1 MLYRLFDG
9 RNESRNVFVEFERES
24 IVYAGND
31 KQEGEKIAE
40 GAVTQHLRIPIAI
53 RYDKRGLAKLGRGS

>member
-1 MLYRLFDG
+1 MSYRLFGG
-9 RNESRNVFVEFERES
+9 RIESRDVLVGFESES